1 VSTRG
6 GLVICEDAGGE
17 QYVRGLTKEGE
28 IVSLVRAPVEAGK
41 LRATEFAGCCFS
53 PGGRVLFFNQQGSTR
68 SYMNVH
74 GGTYALW
81 GPWERGG
88 I

>member
-1 VSTRG
+1 M
-6 GLVICEDAGGE
+6 
-17 QYVRGLTKEGE
+17 RGLTKEGE
-28 IVSLVRAPVEAGK
+28 IVNLVRAALEQGK
-41 LRATEFAGCCFS
+41 TPPTEFAGCCFS
-53 PGGRVLFFNQQGSTR
+53 PDGQILFFNQQGSTR
-68 SYMNVH
+68 SYGRVH